1 MENHMP
7 NIISI
12 AFDQRTLR
20 AGGVDHQLY
29 QDKLI
34 AALPNHK
41 LQFSIAR
48 DIPQSLGMPLAL
60 SIVGGADAHEA
71 HEAARQIWPTVL
83 NTAMMST
90 STQPDVVSVLGEQIR
105 VGHFTVSRN
114 GDETWRLERVREIYK
129 VDGNA
134 ITFGLGPIGHASR
147 TVLKHEKV
155 AVTRESVTSVGI

>member
-71 HEAARQIWPTVL
+71 HEAARQIWPSGALYRFKERRRDLAFGTCAGDLQGRRQRHHVWSRPHWTRKPDGAQTRKGRSDKGVGYL
-83 NTAMMST
+83 RRYLKNAKQHPSRRLANT
-90 STQPDVVSVLGEQIR
+90 R
-105 VGHFTVSRN
+105 R
-114 GDETWRLERVREIYK
+114 R
-129 VDGNA
+129 
-134 ITFGLGPIGHASR
+134 PIG
-147 TVLKHEKV
+147 K
-155 AVTRESVTSVGI
+155 